1 MIPDNI
7 EKILESQ
14 YLRFIDV
21 SPTEEN
27 PTWKVVGIG
36 VETDNGATEYNP
48 NVERT
53 KWIIQNS
60 ASTDHTS
67 NDKQASFPQK
77 TYKNDPCFEYVN
89 GCRDKLNS
97 STHVLEVD
105 TWSATGGSYVAKY
118 SNATVV
124 PTSYNGDTLE
134 WDLYYDGDPVNGTVS
149 IAGGVPTFTPSA
161 SL

>member
-14 YLRFIDV
+14 YLRFIDIT
-21 SPTEEN
+21 PNADN
-27 PTWKVVGIG
+27 PTWKVIGIG
-36 VETDNGATEYNP
+36 VETENGTTEYNP

-53 KWIIQNS
+53 KWIIENNS
-60 ASTDHTS
+60 RTDHTS

-77 TYKNDPCFEYVN
+77 TYKNDPCFTFVN
-89 GCRDKLNS
+89 GTRDKLNN
-97 STHVLEVD
+97 STHVIEID
-105 TWSATGGSYVAKY
+105 TWSGSNGSYPTKY

-134 WDLYYDGDPVNGTVS
+134 WDLYFDGDIVEGTS
-149 IAGGVPTFTPSA
+149 TIAGGVPTFVPTT